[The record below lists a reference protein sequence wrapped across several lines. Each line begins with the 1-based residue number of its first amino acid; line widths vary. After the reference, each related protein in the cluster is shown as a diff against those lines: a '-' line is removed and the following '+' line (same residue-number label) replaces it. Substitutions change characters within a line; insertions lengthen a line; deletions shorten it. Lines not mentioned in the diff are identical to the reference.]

1 MFEASRLASPRDPA
15 PASGHSIAGSGVR
28 VDFGAERVVNL
39 RLLSGT
45 KMSTVFK
52 IFAIVV
58 IAAVVIVL
66 VRGLLNMA
74 QGGSP
79 SKSNKLMQMRI
90 MLQFIAIVLVLL
102 AVWFT
107 R

>member
-1 MFEASRLASPRDPA
+1 
-15 PASGHSIAGSGVR
+15 
-28 VDFGAERVVNL
+28 
-39 RLLSGT
+39 
-45 KMSTVFK
+45 MST
-52 IFAIVV
+52 AIKFLAVIV

-66 VRGLLNMA
+66 VRGLFNMA

-79 SKSNKLMQMRI
+79 SKSNKLMQMRV